1 MLCLTY
7 GTCTMDDGL
16 CHLFPLPFEESAA
29 VELMKIYSKT
39 KKIDVC
45 NFPVV
50 KDICQILSNSY
61 TGMIPV
67 EDIDKDGFSFI
78 SSGR

>member
-1 MLCLTY
+1 M
-7 GTCTMDDGL
+7 
-16 CHLFPLPFEESAA
+16 
-29 VELMKIYSKT
+29 YSKT

-61 TGMIPV
+61 TGKIPV